1 MKKKLFRSYTGM
13 AAVCTMLVFV
23 SCGNDIELTNDA
35 PVKGEYKVTFT
46 ASQESSATRTALN
59 GTDVVWQAGDAIT
72 VFDGA
77 GANCTFELAT
87 GAGRTVGQF
96 EGTITVTE
104 PKKYC
109 AVYPAMANATIDAVH
124 GISGLSLPVEQT
136 ATPGSFD
143 PQAAIMTARNDNA
156 DGIVD
161 KEKDLTLGEFKHV
174 CTFVKVTTTEPYD
187 KITFTSND
195 GERIAGGFIAYVD
208 ENGIS
213 TVTPDNATSP
223 SVSLVPA
230 DGETEIAAG
239 TYLIA
244 ILPRTL
250 EHGFTMSCSKNDVTN
265 NQFTAMTRSYNN
277 AVEETVFARHNVVN
291 MGTVSEA
298 NGWTLFT
305 PTYVDLGLSVKWAT
319 CNVGATT
326 PYGYGDYFAW
336 GETTPKDIYNWT
348 TYRYTTDGG
357 STLTKYNATDL
368 KTVFD
373 VADDAATANW
383 GDAWRMP
390 TSEEQQELMN
400 KCYWEWTNNYNNT
413 NVKGFIVYKAKDPD
427 DKGVI
432 KSSNSNTT
440 TAENYDA
447 ATDNHIF
454 LPAAGDHYGNHL
466 DGDGSYGR
474 YWSSSL
480 NEENRKNAERIYYG
494 PTVVGT
500 SKTLRYYGFSV
511 RPVLVKD

>member
-13 AAVCTMLVFV
+13 AAVCAMLVFV

-72 VFDGA
+72 VFDGV
-77 GANCTFELAT
+77 GANRTFELAT
-87 GAGRTVGQF
+87 GAGRTIGQF

-109 AVYPAMANATIDAVH
+109 AVYPAVANATIDAVY

-143 PQAAIMTARNDNA
+143 PQAASMTARNDNA

-223 SVSLVPA
+223 SVSLIPA

-244 ILPRTL
+244 ILPGEL
-250 EHGFTMSCSKNDVTN
+250 SGGFTMSCTSVDEENSEVT
-265 NQFTAMTRSYNN
+265 TMVRSYSDEIGEN
-277 AVEETVFARHNVVN
+277 VFSRHNVVN
-291 MGTVSEA
+291 MGTVAESA
-298 NGWTLFT
+298 TAAGWTRT
-305 PTYVDLGLSVKWAT
+305 THEYVDLGLNVKWAT
-319 CNVGATT
+319 CNVGATAPT
-326 PYGYGDYFAW
+326 EYGDYFAW
-336 GETTPKDIYNWT
+336 GETEGYNSGKTAFFWS
-348 TYRYTTDGG
+348 TYKWCEG
-357 STLTKYNATDL
+357 SYEKLTKYNTNSSKGIVDD
-368 KTVFD
+368 KTVLELT
-373 VADDAATANW
+373 DDAARRNW
-383 GDAWRMP
+383 GGIWRMP
-390 TSEEQQELMN
+390 TAAEFEEL
-400 KCYWEWTNNYNNT
+400 
-413 NVKGFIVYKAKDPD
+413 
-427 DKGVI
+427 
-432 KSSNSNTT
+432 KS
-440 TAENYDA
+440 
-447 ATDNHIF
+447 
-454 LPAAGDHYGNHL
+454 GC
-466 DGDGSYGR
+466 
-474 YWSSSL
+474 
-480 NEENRKNAERIYYG
+480 
-494 PTVVGT
+494 
-500 SKTLRYYGFSV
+500 
-511 RPVLVKD
+511 